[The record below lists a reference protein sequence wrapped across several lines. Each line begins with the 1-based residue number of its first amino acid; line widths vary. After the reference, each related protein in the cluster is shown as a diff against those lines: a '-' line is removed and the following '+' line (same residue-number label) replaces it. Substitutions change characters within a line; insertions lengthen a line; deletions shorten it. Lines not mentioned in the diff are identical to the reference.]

1 MRLWRSSSAR
11 TSRTRFCACR
21 LTHLRS
27 HVRSMRFLRLLGC
40 HRPQLCLLPT
50 IPRCTSFT
58 LIAGCPHTHACRR
71 KTQPLN
77 LGPIHVGSAATSP
90 LSPRSQE
97 NGLSVAEAP
106 WMKQTPLQRNLAH
119 LARHG
124 FNGVS
129 SGPGDNG
136 GSDSFSEESPRNSVV
151 TVGNHPAPT
160 FSGAA
165 SVTAST
171 LGSIGSIKGRFSK
184 FGSLNFGRRD
194 G

>member
-1 MRLWRSSSAR
+1 MMASSS
-11 TSRTRFCACR
+11 TS
-21 LTHLRS
+21 H
-27 HVRSMRFLRLLGC
+27 
-40 HRPQLCLLPT
+40 
-50 IPRCTSFT
+50 
-58 LIAGCPHTHACRR
+58 
-71 KTQPLN
+71 
-77 LGPIHVGSAATSP
+77 

-106 WMKQTPLQRNLAH
+106 WMKQTPLQRHLAH

-151 TVGNHPAPT
+151 TVGNNPVPT

-165 SVTAST
+165 SVAGAST
-171 LGSIGSIKGRFSK
+171 LGGSIGSIKGRFSK
-184 FGSLNFGRRD
+184 FSSLNFGRRD
-194 G
+194 L

>member
-1 MRLWRSSSAR
+1 M
-11 TSRTRFCACR
+11 
-21 LTHLRS
+21 
-27 HVRSMRFLRLLGC
+27 
-40 HRPQLCLLPT
+40 P
-50 IPRCTSFT
+50 
-58 LIAGCPHTHACRR
+58 
-71 KTQPLN
+71 
-77 LGPIHVGSAATSP
+77 
-90 LSPRSQE
+90 
-97 NGLSVAEAP
+97 VAEGP
-106 WMKQTPLQRNLAH
+106 WMKQQSILQRNLAH

-151 TVGNHPAPT
+151 TVGNNPVQT

-171 LGSIGSIKGRFSK
+171 LGGSIGSIKGRFSK